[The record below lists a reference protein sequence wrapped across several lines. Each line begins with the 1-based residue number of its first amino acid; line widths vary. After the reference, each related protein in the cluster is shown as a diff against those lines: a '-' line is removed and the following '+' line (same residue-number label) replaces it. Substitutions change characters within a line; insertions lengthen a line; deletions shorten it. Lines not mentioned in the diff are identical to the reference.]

1 MRHTRCALCTG
12 VQTFALPISVD
23 PTGLDVLQSIVV
35 GGEACPPELVRK
47 WAPGRRLF
55 NGYGP
60 TETTVMV
67 CISDALS
74 VGETVTIGGP
84 VRGVSAVILDGSAQP
99 VPVVVTGELYI
110 AGLGLARGHL
120 DQTALTATR
129 FGAAA
134 FVPAGTRL
142 YPTRYLGRGAPLGK
156 DQEGK

>member
-60 TETTVMV
+60 TETTVLG

-74 VGETVTIGGP
+74 VGETVNNGGP
-84 VRGVSAVILDGSAQP
+84 VRGVSAVILGS
-99 VPVVVTGELYI
+99 G
-110 AGLGLARGHL
+110 
-120 DQTALTATR
+120 
-129 FGAAA
+129 GAW
-134 FVPAGTRL
+134 VRK
-142 YPTRYLGRGAPLGK
+142 RVGRQCRSRRAK
-156 DQEGK
+156 SHQKTK